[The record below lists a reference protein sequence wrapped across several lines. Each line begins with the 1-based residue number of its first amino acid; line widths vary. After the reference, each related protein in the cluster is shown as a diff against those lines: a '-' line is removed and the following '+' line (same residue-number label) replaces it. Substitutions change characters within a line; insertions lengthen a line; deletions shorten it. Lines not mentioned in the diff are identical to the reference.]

1 MKSKLTKLIA
11 IAALLAVAGTALI
24 LNHTPAQA
32 QDVTAIK
39 TAVLYAYAGVPAAGT
54 SEVQTITIQTST
66 SAGSFTLTLAGGRT
80 TAAITWSATDA
91 TLVAAVDAALEAL
104 PAIGTGGVSVSDG
117 LTSGIGTMAVTFT
130 GKNARQDMP
139 TLTVTNNLITGGTI
153 PTIAQ
158 TTPGV
163 EGTFRNAPTG
173 TMLVDTV
180 TPDLYINDSTTVG
193 APTWTKVSP

>member
-1 MKSKLTKLIA
+1 MKNKYSIYGALIA
-11 IAALLAVAGTALI
+11 AVILSVAYIGIAPDV
-24 LNHTPAQA
+24 QS
-32 QDVTAIK
+32 QDTTGIK
-39 TAVLYAYAGVPAAGT
+39 TMPVQSYAGIPAAGT

-66 SAGSFTLTLAGGRT
+66 SGGTFTLTLANGRT
-80 TAAITWSATDA
+80 TAPITWSATDA
-91 TLVAAVDAALEAL
+91 TLIADVDAKLEAL
-104 PAIGTGGVSVSDG
+104 PAIGVGGVSVSDG

-163 EGTFRNAPTG
+163 EGTFRNAITG
-173 TMLVDTV
+173 QLLVDTV
-180 TPDLYINDSTTVG
+180 TPDLYINDSTTAG